1 MADEFQDYPKGQIS
15 MQGGDLQDAFDI
27 NISLDGSETDVHTFA
42 GKGEPSGSTG
52 GKHKN
57 SVTFKSAISK
67 LGFERDYI
75 GSKKNR
81 KVVNCR
87 VKVPGKTL
95 SFTGRIGKLDI
106 TSNLDNFIEFTVTI
120 GGKVDFS

>member
-1 MADEFQDYPKGQIS
+1 MATEFLDYPKAQIS
-15 MQGGDLQDAFDI
+15 MQGGDLQDAYDI

-67 LGFERDYI
+67 LGFERDYS
-75 GSKKNR
+75 GNLRKR
-81 KVVNCR
+81 KVINCR
-87 VKVPGKTL
+87 VKVPGKTI
-95 SFTGRIGKLDI
+95 SFTGRITKLDFA
-106 TSNLDNFIEFTVTI
+106 SNLDGFIDFTCAI
-120 GGKVDFS
+120 SGKVEFV